1 MNEVD
6 ENPDV
11 NNNDLKNENKEINS
25 DNIEDNNNNTID
37 KKENENENKNDND
50 NDNNNANEDKNNDQN
65 DKNDIINKDED
76 IDKIDEK
83 EKNNNENINNNKENT
98 KEKKIYFPRRNS
110 IEVPNNSPSNS
121 IKIIKKDKG
130 SEALPNISYDYI
142 FKVALIG
149 DSGTGKTSI
158 LIRFIEDYFLEDT
171 KSTIGVDFKIVSLQ
185 LDSKAYAKMQI
196 WDTCGSERFKSLT
209 SSFIKTC
216 SAFILVFDL
225 TRPSS
230 FQSIENWIKTIRENI
245 SPKFMILIG
254 NKSDLIE
261 QRAVNK
267 NFILEYCQKRFF
279 NYMEISAKTNNNIER
294 MFKEVAYQLY
304 MNIKKNEKDKN
315 IKSVNAG
322 GSFTNIKMNLNNE
335 NNQNKK
341 GCCN

>member
-1 MNEVD
+1 MNEID
-6 ENPDV
+6 ENSDI
-11 NNNDLKNENKEINS
+11 NNNDLKNENKETNS
-25 DNIEDNNNNTID
+25 DRVEDNNNNIID
-37 KKENENENKNDND
+37 KNENKNDDD
-50 NDNNNANEDKNNDQN
+50 NDNVNEDKNNSES
-65 DKNDIINKDED
+65 DKNDITNKDED
-76 IDKIDEK
+76 KDNIDEK
-83 EKNNNENINNNKENT
+83 EKKNNNNDNIGNAN
-98 KEKKIYFPRRNS
+98 EKKKSFPRRNS
-110 IEVPNNSPSNS
+110 IEVPNNSPSS
-121 IKIIKKDKG
+121 SVKIIKKDKG
-130 SEALPNISYDYI
+130 GEVLPNISYDYI

-171 KSTIGVDFKIVSLQ
+171 KSTIGVDFKLVSLQ
-185 LDSKAYAKMQI
+185 LDSKVYAKMQI

-225 TRPSS
+225 TRPGS

-279 NYMEISAKTNNNIER
+279 NYMEISAKTNNNIEK

-304 MNIKKNEKDKN
+304 MKTKKNENDKN
-315 IKSVNAG
+315 FKYVNTG
-322 GSFTNIKMNLNNE
+322 GSFTNIKINMNNE
-335 NNQNKK
+335 DNQNKK

>member
-1 MNEVD
+1 MNEID
-6 ENPDV
+6 ENSV
-11 NNNDLKNENKEINS
+11 INNNDLKNENKEINS
-25 DNIEDNNNNTID
+25 DNLEDNNNNIID
-37 KKENENENKNDND
+37 KNENKNDNE
-50 NDNNNANEDKNNDQN
+50 NDNPNEDKNNSED
-65 DKNDIINKDED
+65 DKNNKTNKDEEKD
-76 IDKIDEK
+76 NTDEK
-83 EKNNNENINNNKENT
+83 EKNNIENNNNKDSTNNA

-110 IEVPNNSPSNS
+110 IEVPNNSPSSS
-121 IKIIKKDKG
+121 IKIIKKVKG
-130 SEALPNISYDYI
+130 SEVLQNISYDFI

-185 LDSKAYAKMQI
+185 LDAKVYAKMQI

-225 TRPSS
+225 TRPGS

-279 NYMEISAKTNNNIER
+279 NYMEISAKTSNNIEK

-304 MNIKKNEKDKN
+304 MKTKKNEKDKN
-315 IKSVNAG
+315 FKSVNTG
-322 GSFTNIKMNLNNE
+322 GSFTNIKINMNNE
-335 NNQNKK
+335 DNQNKK

>member
-1 MNEVD
+1 MNEID
-6 ENPDV
+6 ENSDI
-11 NNNDLKNENKEINS
+11 NNNDLKNENKVINS
-25 DNIEDNNNNTID
+25 DNLEDNNNNIND
-37 KKENENENKNDND
+37 KNENENKNDNE
-50 NDNNNANEDKNNDQN
+50 NDNPNEDKNNSEDN
-65 DKNDIINKDED
+65 KNKDEEND
-76 IDKIDEK
+76 MTDQM
-83 EKNNNENINNNKENT
+83 EKNNIENNNNNKDSTNNA
-98 KEKKIYFPRRNS
+98 KEKKINFPRRNS
-110 IEVPNNSPSNS
+110 IEVPNNTPSSS
-121 IKIIKKDKG
+121 IKIIRKAKG
-130 SEALPNISYDYI
+130 VEALQNISYDFI

-185 LDSKAYAKMQI
+185 LDAKVYAKMQI

-225 TRPSS
+225 TRPGS

-267 NFILEYCQKRFF
+267 NFILEYCQKHFF
-279 NYMEISAKTNNNIER
+279 NYMEISAKTNNNIEK

-304 MNIKKNEKDKN
+304 MKTKKNEKDKN
-315 IKSVNAG
+315 FKSVNTG
-322 GSFTNIKMNLNNE
+322 GSFTNIKINMNYEN

-341 GCCN
+341 GCCS

>member
-1 MNEVD
+1 MNEID
-6 ENPDV
+6 ENSDI

-25 DNIEDNNNNTID
+25 DNLEDNNNNIID
-37 KKENENENKNDND
+37 KKENKNDDD
-50 NDNNNANEDKNNDQN
+50 NFNGNANEDKNNSES
-65 DKNDIINKDED
+65 DKNDITNKDED
-76 IDKIDEK
+76 KDNFDEK
-83 EKNNNENINNNKENT
+83 EKNNNENNNNNEIGNT
-98 KEKKIYFPRRNS
+98 NEKKKSFPRRNS
-110 IEVPNNSPSNS
+110 IEVPNNSPSS
-121 IKIIKKDKG
+121 SVKIIKKDKG
-130 SEALPNISYDYI
+130 GEVLPNISYDYI

-171 KSTIGVDFKIVSLQ
+171 KSTIGVDFKLVSLQ
-185 LDSKAYAKMQI
+185 LDSKVYAKMQI

-225 TRPSS
+225 TRPGS

-261 QRAVNK
+261 QQRAVNK

>member
-1 MNEVD
+1 MNEID
-6 ENPDV
+6 ENSDI
-11 NNNDLKNENKEINS
+11 NNNDLKNENKETNS
-25 DNIEDNNNNTID
+25 DRVEDNNNNIID
-37 KKENENENKNDND
+37 KNENKNDDD
-50 NDNNNANEDKNNDQN
+50 NDNVNEDKNNSES
-65 DKNDIINKDED
+65 DKNDITNKDED
-76 IDKIDEK
+76 KDNIDEK
-83 EKNNNENINNNKENT
+83 EKKNNNNDNIGNAN
-98 KEKKIYFPRRNS
+98 EKKKSFPRRNS
-110 IEVPNNSPSNS
+110 IEVPNNSPSS
-121 IKIIKKDKG
+121 SVKIIKKDKG
-130 SEALPNISYDYI
+130 GEVLPYISYDYI

-171 KSTIGVDFKIVSLQ
+171 KSTIGVDFKLVSLQ
-185 LDSKAYAKMQI
+185 LDSKVYAKMQI

-225 TRPSS
+225 TRPGS

-279 NYMEISAKTNNNIER
+279 NYMEISAKTNNNIEK

-304 MNIKKNEKDKN
+304 MKTKKNENDKN
-315 IKSVNAG
+315 FKYVNTG
-322 GSFTNIKMNLNNE
+322 GSFTNIQMNLNNE

>member
-1 MNEVD
+1 MNEID
-6 ENPDV
+6 ENSDI
-11 NNNDLKNENKEINS
+11 NNNDLKNENKETNS
-25 DNIEDNNNNTID
+25 DRVEDNNNNIID
-37 KKENENENKNDND
+37 KNENKNDDD
-50 NDNNNANEDKNNDQN
+50 NDNVNEDKNNSES
-65 DKNDIINKDED
+65 DKNDITNKDED
-76 IDKIDEK
+76 KDNIDEK
-83 EKNNNENINNNKENT
+83 EKKNNNNDNIGNAN
-98 KEKKIYFPRRNS
+98 EKKKSFPRRNS
-110 IEVPNNSPSNS
+110 IEVPNNSPSS
-121 IKIIKKDKG
+121 SVKIIKKDKG
-130 SEALPNISYDYI
+130 GEVLPNISYDYI

-171 KSTIGVDFKIVSLQ
+171 KSTIGVDFKLVSLQ
-185 LDSKAYAKMQI
+185 LDSKVYAKMQI

-225 TRPSS
+225 TRPGS

-279 NYMEISAKTNNNIER
+279 NYMEISAKTNNNIEK

-304 MNIKKNEKDKN
+304 MKTKKNENDKN
-315 IKSVNAG
+315 FKYVNTG
-322 GSFTNIKMNLNNE
+322 GSFTNIQMNLNNE
-335 NNQNKK
+335 KNQNKK